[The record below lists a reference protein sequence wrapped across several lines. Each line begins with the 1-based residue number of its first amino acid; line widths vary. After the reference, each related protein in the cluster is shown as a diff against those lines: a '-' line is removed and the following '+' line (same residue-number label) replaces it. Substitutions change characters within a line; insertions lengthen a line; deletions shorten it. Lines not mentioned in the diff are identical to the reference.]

1 MRGLSKGGIRNSIF
15 TLFASTVGAGVLL
28 LPKIIAQFGFVIGI
42 GVLIS
47 FGLLAHLCQRILM
60 GLIIKSGKL
69 SYANVVSFYL
79 GKNFGKFMV

>member
-1 MRGLSKGGIRNSIF
+1 M
-15 TLFASTVGAGVLL
+15 LL
-28 LPKIIAQFGFVIGI
+28 LPKIIAQFGFVLGI
-42 GVLIS
+42 AILIS

-79 GKNFGKFMV
+79 GKNFGKFMVQFLVLAQFGTTLIFTSTSKPDIL